1 MHINEVILRE
11 MASKKLFHYT
21 NVQSALAILKNQEFR
36 LTVAVGADSEVNS
49 GYHYYLS
56 TSRNK
61 VNDYTRS
68 VSDNGVM
75 FNLNGDFF
83 NRHYKVKPID
93 YWGRDMW
100 LSSHKTKQPNEE
112 YFTSEQEDRVLS
124 NKPTIKFN
132 GKATEAIESVHV
144 LLTSAEFV
152 NENQRSSTRKVIIA
166 AKQLGIPTYFYDNTN
181 DFKLQHSGNT
191 VKPIIPDKAESS
203 TYYSGNYGKR
213 YLKPWVELYY
223 KNNDNDLSKEGKD
236 LAYTVSS
243 GYLYTGEDDFGLNA
257 DIHNSRT
264 PTSSG
269 RDYVEKIIGIMHK
282 EGLAEPRDYALA
294 MRNKWRS
301 IYGLNN
307 ETR

>member
-100 LSSHKTKQPNEE
+100 LSSHKTKQPDEE
-112 YFTSEQEDRVLS
+112 YRTSEQEDRVLS

-144 LLTSAEFV
+144 LLTSAGKLSLLLNSWAYLLIFMITPMILNYNILV
-152 NENQRSSTRKVIIA
+152 ILLNQSFQIKQRQVLII
-166 AKQLGIPTYFYDNTN
+166 QGIM
-181 DFKLQHSGNT
+181 GNG
-191 VKPIIPDKAESS
+191 IL
-203 TYYSGNYGKR
+203 NH
-213 YLKPWVELYY
+213 
-223 KNNDNDLSKEGKD
+223 
-236 LAYTVSS
+236 
-243 GYLYTGEDDFGLNA
+243 GLNY
-257 DIHNSRT
+257 IT
-264 PTSSG
+264 KTT
-269 RDYVEKIIGIMHK
+269 IM
-282 EGLAEPRDYALA
+282 
-294 MRNKWRS
+294 
-301 IYGLNN
+301 I
-307 ETR
+307 